1 MRTIQQSS
9 APNFFFCINLILIF
23 TSLSFP
29 QSIRDEIKK
38 IGGSPQFNKSFEPIN
53 LPVDTTNSYVYFYG
67 DKITTKVSK
76 DSGGTRAIP
85 YMRVWGDSA
94 DIVLYGTF
102 DDSTG
107 WEMKPTW
114 TISGGTANYDGTGAT
129 QGLAA
134 TNGEVIKGQ
143 IYQLSF
149 KILNADSARIA
160 FRCGELTANYLAFGS
175 YSNYAWYGAGNHQVN
190 LEANSLAQGK
200 LIIMATV
207 LEGGVSFSI
216 DSVFL
221 SSVIDSTSGYTHTLI
236 RPSDTTTYYYSQ
248 SVKWVQKDKDTIWL
262 AAETDTVTVY
272 PYIPPPHT
280 YLVNQDGGKILI
292 KGGTYAIKFKD

>member
-9 APNFFFCINLILIF
+9 APNFFFCFNLILLF

-29 QSIRDEIKK
+29 QSVRDEIKK
-38 IGGSPQFNKSFEPIN
+38 IGGSPQFNKSFTPLN

-85 YMRVWGDSA
+85 YMRVWTDSSN
-94 DIVLYGTF
+94 IVLYGAF
-102 DDSTG
+102 NDSTG
-107 WEMKPTW
+107 WEMKPSW

-129 QGLAA
+129 QALVAI
-134 TNGEVIKGQ
+134 NGEVVEGQ
-143 IYQLSF
+143 TYQLRF

-160 FRCGELTANYLAFGS
+160 FRCGSLTTSYLGFGS
-175 YSNYAWYGAGNHQVN
+175 YSNYNWYQAGNNEVK
-190 LEANSLAQGK
+190 LVANSIAKGK
-200 LIIMATV
+200 LSITASFF
-207 LEGGVSFSI
+207 GGMTFSI

-221 SSVIDSTSGYTHTLI
+221 PAVIDSSSGYIHNLGRGT
-236 RPSDTTTYYYSQ
+236 SDTTTYYYSQ
-248 SVKWVQKDKDTIWL
+248 SVSWVQKGKDTIWL